1 MIPIYIP
8 TRGRMN
14 NQVTWDSIG
23 PEAREYAAL
32 VCPQEEINWHTKQ
45 GRDCINRG
53 EIKGINNVRQFILEH
68 AMEAGHDKIIVL
80 DDDLIFG
87 RRIHGMAAN
96 LRKTTKK
103 KCMSYGSVWNGC

>member
-32 VCPQEEINWHTKQ
+32 VCPQEK
-45 GRDCINRG
+45 
-53 EIKGINNVRQFILEH
+53 
-68 AMEAGHDKIIVL
+68 
-80 DDDLIFG
+80 
-87 RRIHGMAAN
+87 
-96 LRKTTKK
+96 
-103 KCMSYGSVWNGC
+103 